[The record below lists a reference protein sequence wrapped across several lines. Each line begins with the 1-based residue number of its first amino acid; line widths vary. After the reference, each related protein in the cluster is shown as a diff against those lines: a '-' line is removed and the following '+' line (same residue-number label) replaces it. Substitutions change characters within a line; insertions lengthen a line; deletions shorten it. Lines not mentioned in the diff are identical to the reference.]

1 MRYNTYIF
9 DFDLTLADAT
19 KGIVLCYKTVLAN
32 HGFPIPDD
40 YIIKRT
46 IGMTLTDSFAQ
57 FTGITDMDIL
67 ENLRNEYVKCADCI
81 MTENTVIFDTVEPN
95 LTMLK
100 NSGAKCGIV
109 TTKFA
114 YRATQALEKYGLTHL
129 FDVVIGNEHVSEYKP
144 SPQGL
149 NLAITQLSACKED
162 VLYIG
167 DTVIDAQTAAN
178 CGADFAAVLTGLTTY
193 EEFAKY
199 NPKFILKDLNELQN
213 ILQG

>member
-1 MRYNTYIF
+1 MGYNTFIF

-19 KGIVLCYKTVLAN
+19 KGIVLCYKTVLSD

-40 YIIKRT
+40 YAIKRT

-57 FTGITDMDIL
+57 FTGITDTDML
-67 ENLRNEYVKCADCI
+67 ENLRCEYVKCADGI
-81 MTENTVIFDTVEPN
+81 MTENTVIFDTVKPN

-100 NSGAKCGIV
+100 NRGAKCGIV

-114 YRATQALEKYGLTHL
+114 YRATQALEKYNITHL

-149 NLAITQLSACKED
+149 NLAIAQLSACKGST
-162 VLYIG
+162 LYIG

-178 CGADFAAVLTGLTTY
+178 CGVDFAAVLTGLTTY
-193 EEFAKY
+193 EEFEKY
-199 NPKFILKDLNELQN
+199 NPKYIFNDLNELQK
-213 ILQG
+213 IIKG

>member
-32 HGFPIPDD
+32 NGFSIPDD
-40 YIIKRT
+40 YTIKRT

-67 ENLRNEYVKCADCI
+67 ENLRNEYIRCADEI

-100 NSGAKCGIV
+100 NNGAKCGIV

-129 FDVVIGNEHVSEYKP
+129 FDAVIGNEHVTEYKP

-149 NLAITQLSACKED
+149 NLAITQLSACKD
-162 VLYIG
+162 NALYIG

-178 CGADFAAVLTGLTTY
+178 SGVDFAAVLTGLTTY

-199 NPKFILKDLNELQN
+199 DPKFILKDLNELQN